1 MAIIFFFF
9 SSRVAQS
16 GKAPRI
22 CLLYCLKT
30 ETCIQ
35 GSFITFLVLWRVFL
49 CSKLIKKG
57 TMYLNAPLHTRGVLK
72 TTKSGNMGWNFRN
85 HDGCIACCAL
95 ICYYWVLSKG
105 LCRLLPSLWPNNA
118 FHQLSSMRKIRDPWL
133 WVWMRVSSLLCCSC
147 LNGLCSS
154 SDIPVDHHMV
164 NTLRRS
170 VGDLKT

>member
-1 MAIIFFFF
+1 MSPLLSENWNMHPRKFHNIFGFVEGFLMF
-9 SSRVAQS
+9 
-16 GKAPRI
+16 
-22 CLLYCLKT
+22 KT
-30 ETCIQ
+30 VKKRDHVFNCATTYQ
-35 GSFITFLVLWRVFL
+35 GCFKNDEA
-49 CSKLIKKG
+49 C
-57 TMYLNAPLHTRGVLK
+57 
-72 TTKSGNMGWNFRN
+72 NMGWNFRN

-105 LCRLLPSLWPNNA
+105 RLLPSLWPNNA

-154 SDIPVDHHMV
+154 SDIPADHRMV